1 MSEPTDL
8 NTRLLTAGAALGL
21 AASIFWPFRLPSRL
35 LYLAGAVL
43 LFTACHRMRARRSE
57 FAAARKY
64 LAAFAVLAG
73 LSAAIST
80 EQIARLL
87 QLGLAAF
94 SYFAVTLLCAG
105 CKAVQDGRPAS
116 ERQTEMPGVV
126 GQFEVCAG
134 VFAVCQAVAL
144 GLPGLRSWA
153 DLAAMAG
160 FAAGFGLLMNYFLR
174 LGRSGGSNR
183 EEQP

>member
-8 NTRLLTAGAALGL
+8 NARLLAAGAALGL

-35 LYLAGAVL
+35 LYLAGAAL
-43 LFTACHRMRARRSE
+43 LFAACHRMRARRSE

-73 LSAAIST
+73 LSAAISA

-105 CKAVQDGRPAS
+105 CKAVRDGRPAA
-116 ERQTEMPGVV
+116 ERQLEMPPVV
-126 GQFEVCAG
+126 GQFEICAG
-134 VFAVCQAVAL
+134 VFAACQAAAL
-144 GLPGLRSWA
+144 GLPGLRGGA
-153 DLAAMAG
+153 DFAAMVSL
-160 FAAGFGLLMNYFLR
+160 AAGFGLLTNYFIR
-174 LGRSGGSNR
+174 PGAPGGSG